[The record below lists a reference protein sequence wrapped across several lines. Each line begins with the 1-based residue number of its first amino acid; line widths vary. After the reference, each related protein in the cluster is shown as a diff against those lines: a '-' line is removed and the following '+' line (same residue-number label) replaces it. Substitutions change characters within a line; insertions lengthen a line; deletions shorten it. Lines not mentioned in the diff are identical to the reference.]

1 MVTIHDKLKE
11 NSCVQNQ
18 PGAFLEVQQSGWQ
31 NQTLGSRSVERT
43 KVPQQCG
50 ARGGGGIWWHQHTE
64 GPSEAGVCGVW
75 RRGLPL
81 PPAAKPAFLKNQVK
95 MPQQRGNCKIFP
107 KTRRT
112 APKLVLPS
120 ANESV
125 MLKIIYSIFNSD
137 YTRQGD
143 LNLITKLEGFKT
155 NPFKSDTVD

>member
-1 MVTIHDKLKE
+1 MWGVEARAAALPSH
-11 NSCVQNQ
+11 
-18 PGAFLEVQQSGWQ
+18 
-31 NQTLGSRSVERT
+31 QTR
-43 KVPQQCG
+43 
-50 ARGGGGIWWHQHTE
+50 
-64 GPSEAGVCGVW
+64 
-75 RRGLPL
+75 LP
-81 PPAAKPAFLKNQVK
+81 KNQVK
-95 MPQQRGNCKIFP
+95 MPQQRGNCKTFP
-107 KTRRT
+107 KPRRT